1 MAKMLINGALVDGAR
16 KIDVIN
22 PATGSAF
29 TTCECAD
36 EAQLNEAVAAAKA
49 AFPAWSSRQP
59 SERRDMLLAWADA
72 LDARSEEFARLLTQE
87 QGKPLDQASYEI
99 GGAFAMLRYFAGL
112 ELATE
117 ELRNDGK
124 DRILRQRSPLGVVA
138 AITPWNFPILLLI
151 MKLGPGLIA
160 GNTMIAKP
168 AATTPLTTCLLGE
181 VAKDILP
188 PGVLNVIVDNNDL
201 GHLLAAHPD
210 IAKVAFTGSTET
222 GKKVMQAASGTLK
235 RLTLELGGNDAAIVL
250 DDADIA
256 TVAPGIFQAAMLNA
270 GQVCL
275 AAKRI
280 YAPRSMYD
288 ELCTALAKL
297 ATDAIVDDG
306 LKQGTQLGPIQNA
319 AQYEK
324 VKGFLADGAAE
335 GTVIA
340 GGAPLDREGYFIS
353 PTIVR
358 DIPDKARL
366 VQEEQFGPVV
376 PVLAYDT
383 LDEVLERVN
392 DSQYGLGATI
402 WTSNPE
408 RGGEVAARIDSGTVW
423 VNKHLDLPFDVPFGG
438 AKQSGMGSELGQE
451 GLEEFTQSKII
462 NIALPA

>member
-1 MAKMLINGALVDGAR
+1 MTKLLIDGKLVDGAR
-16 KIDVIN
+16 EIDVIN
-22 PATGSAF
+22 PATGKTLA
-29 TTCECAD
+29 TCACAD
-36 EAQLNEAVAAAKA
+36 EAQLNQAVAAAKA
-49 AFPAWSSRQP
+49 AFPKWSGLSAQ
-59 SERRDMLLAWADA
+59 ERKSKLLEWADA
-72 LDARSEEFARLLTQE
+72 LDARADEFARLLTQE
-87 QGKPLDQASYEI
+87 QGKPLAQAQYEI
-99 GGAFAMLRYFAGL
+99 GGSFAMLRYFADL

-124 DRILRQRSPLGVVA
+124 DKIVRQRSPLGVVA
-138 AITPWNFPILLLI
+138 AITPWNFPVLLLI

-168 AATTPLTTCLLGE
+168 AATTPLTTMLLGE

-188 PGVLNVIVDNNDL
+188 AGVLNVIVDNNDL
-201 GHLLAAHPD
+201 GHLLAVHPD

-222 GKKVMQAASGTLK
+222 GKKVMEAAAGTLK

-250 DDADIA
+250 DDADVD

-280 YAPRSMYD
+280 YAPSSMYE
-288 ELCTALAKL
+288 ELCEALAKL
-297 ATDAIVDDG
+297 AKEAIVDDG
-306 LKQGTQLGPIQNA
+306 LKQGTQVGPIQNA
-319 AQYEK
+319 AQFEK

-376 PVLAYDT
+376 PVLAYDS

-392 DSQYGLGATI
+392 DSPYGLGATI

-408 RGGEVAARIDSGTVW
+408 RGGEVAMRIESGTVW

-438 AKQSGMGSELGQE
+438 AKQSGIGSELGQE
-451 GLEEFTQSKII
+451 GLEEFSQSKII
-462 NIALPA
+462 NIAL

>member
-1 MAKMLINGALVDGAR
+1 MLIDGALVDGAR

-22 PATGSAF
+22 PATAKAF
-29 TTCECAD
+29 ATCECAN

-49 AFPAWSSRQP
+49 AYPAWSSRQP
-59 SERRDMLLAWADA
+59 AERRNMLLAWADA

-87 QGKPLDQASYEI
+87 QGKPLDQANYEI
-99 GGAFAMLRYFAGL
+99 GGSFAMLRYFAGL
-112 ELATE
+112 ELAVE

-188 PGVLNVIVDNNDL
+188 PGVLNVVVDNNDL
-201 GHLLAAHPD
+201 GHLLAVHPD

-288 ELCTALAKL
+288 ELCAALAKL
-297 ATDAIVDDG
+297 ANDAIVDDG

-383 LDEVLERVN
+383 LEDVLERVN

-462 NIALPA
+462 NIALSA